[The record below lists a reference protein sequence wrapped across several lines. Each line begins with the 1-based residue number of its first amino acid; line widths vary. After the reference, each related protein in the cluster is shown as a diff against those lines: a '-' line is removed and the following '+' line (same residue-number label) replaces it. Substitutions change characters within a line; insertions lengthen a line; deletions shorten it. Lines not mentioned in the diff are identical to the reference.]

1 MLGLGRFGVYS
12 YRAMWGR
19 DCLGPASCRRYRGG
33 LQLHGDGVVGVA
45 GDVPARILIG
55 VGEQRA
61 GAGDVFFRLRG
72 IDFEIIL
79 TGLIGNSEHAG
90 AMHGG
95 RGASGFREELASVEQ
110 KKIGGVD
117 EEKESDKRDKD
128 AAKKQV
134 GTTSGN
140 FGVGHWRVGSAGEL
154 YRK

>member
-1 MLGLGRFGVYS
+1 M
-12 YRAMWGR
+12 
-19 DCLGPASCRRYRGG
+19 DCLGPASWRRYQAG

-45 GDVPARILIG
+45 GDVPAGILIG
-55 VGEQRA
+55 VGKQGA

-79 TGLIGNSEHAG
+79 TGLIGNSKHAG
-90 AMHGG
+90 AMHRG
-95 RGASGFREELASVEQ
+95 RGASGFREELAGVEE
-110 KKIGGVD
+110 KKIGRVD
-117 EEKESDKRDKD
+117 EEKESDKRGQD
-128 AAKKQV
+128 AAEKQV

>member
-1 MLGLGRFGVYS
+1 M
-12 YRAMWGR
+12 
-19 DCLGPASCRRYRGG
+19 DCLGPASWRRYQGG

-45 GDVPARILIG
+45 GDVPAGILIG
-55 VGEQRA
+55 VGKQGA

-90 AMHGG
+90 AMYGG
-95 RGASGFREELASVEQ
+95 RGASGFREELAGVEQ
-110 KKIGGVD
+110 EKIGGVD
-117 EEKESDKRDKD
+117 KEKKSDKRDKD
-128 AAKKQV
+128 AAEKHV
-134 GTTSGN
+134 GATGGN